1 MYRPKPPKRLR
12 PSLAVLALCLALPPF
27 ATAAELDF
35 DTALATAYQGNPE
48 LAAASQGPGIA
59 AGERRQAALLPNPE
73 LSWEMED
80 TRSATRTT
88 SVSLAQPLEL
98 GGKRGARVTYA
109 ERGQALA
116 ELTLEQ
122 RRNALRAD
130 TLLAFQ
136 AALRA
141 QARSELADASLALA
155 ERGLMVAQAR
165 IRAGKAA
172 PMEAL
177 RAQVQQDELTL
188 ERDRA
193 RTEQRQ
199 AYQRLATLMGEP
211 RPGFE
216 RVSGRLGPLPSPPA
230 EARLLARLGDTADLR
245 LALADVAREEAGLDL
260 EKARR
265 YPDVT
270 VSIGSQYSAED
281 RQRVNLV
288 GVSLPLPLF
297 DRNQGNVLSASRR
310 ADQARD
316 LRNAT
321 ELRLRGDVA
330 MALEQWRRAQ
340 AAIEAHDR
348 GILPAAQQAV
358 DSATRG
364 FRMGKLAFLDVLD
377 AQRTLIDARNRYL
390 QAMAEA
396 TEAWASLERLYG
408 DLSGFDDPA

>member
-59 AGERRQAALLPNPE
+59 AGERAARPRCCPTRNSPG
-73 LSWEMED
+73 EMED

-98 GGKRGARVTYA
+98 GGKRGARVTLRRA
-109 ERGQALA
+109 RPGPGRSDP
-116 ELTLEQ
+116 EQ
-122 RRNALRAD
+122 RRKR
-130 TLLAFQ
+130 LARRHPAGLQ

-155 ERGLMVAQAR
+155 ERGLTVAQAR

-177 RAQVQQDELTL
+177 RAQVHHDELTL

-216 RVSGRLGPLPSPPA
+216 RVAGRLGPLPSPPA

-270 VSIGSQYSAED
+270 VSIGSHTAP
-281 RQRVNLV
+281 RT
-288 GVSLPLPLF
+288 
-297 DRNQGNVLSASRR
+297 AS
-310 ADQARD
+310 
-316 LRNAT
+316 
-321 ELRLRGDVA
+321 G
-330 MALEQWRRAQ
+330 
-340 AAIEAHDR
+340 
-348 GILPAAQQAV
+348 
-358 DSATRG
+358 
-364 FRMGKLAFLDVLD
+364 
-377 AQRTLIDARNRYL
+377 
-390 QAMAEA
+390 
-396 TEAWASLERLYG
+396 
-408 DLSGFDDPA
+408 